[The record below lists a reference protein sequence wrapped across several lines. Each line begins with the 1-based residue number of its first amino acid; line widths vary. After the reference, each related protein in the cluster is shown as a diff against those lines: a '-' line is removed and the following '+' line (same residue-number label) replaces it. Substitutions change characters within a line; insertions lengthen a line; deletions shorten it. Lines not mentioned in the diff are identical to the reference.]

1 MNSNFCFNWPE
12 VFQNSYLLGFLRL
25 GSCINTQ
32 KIAYAFG
39 VPINTVGQLARATF
53 QISYLLKANYHLP
66 VAF

>member
-1 MNSNFCFNWPE
+1 M
-12 VFQNSYLLGFLRL
+12 YKH
-25 GSCINTQ
+25 TK

-39 VPINTVGQLARATF
+39 VPINIVGQLARATF